1 MYIIAIA
8 WIYVTLLMALT
19 EANMTA
25 AVLTFVF
32 YGLLPCALLVWI
44 LGTPQ
49 RRRDRAKAASVKGTS
64 SQIAQQPLGE
74 TDGADSQAD

>member
-19 EANMTA
+19 EANITA

-32 YGLLPCALLVWI
+32 YGLLPCALLIWI
-44 LGTPQ
+44 IGTPQ
-49 RRRDRAKAASVKGTS
+49 RRRNQARKSSANNS
-64 SQIAQQPLGE
+64 SQVAEQPLGDPDR
-74 TDGADSQAD
+74 TDAKPD